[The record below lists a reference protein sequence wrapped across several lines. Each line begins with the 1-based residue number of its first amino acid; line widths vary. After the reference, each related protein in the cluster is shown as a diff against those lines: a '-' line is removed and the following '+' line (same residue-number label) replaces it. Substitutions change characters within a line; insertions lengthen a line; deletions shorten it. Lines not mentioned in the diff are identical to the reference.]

1 MPTLGSIFDG
11 IGGWP
16 LAALH
21 AGIRPAWASEIE
33 TFPCAVTKR
42 HFPDML
48 HLGDIKEIDG
58 TKIEPVDIVCM
69 GSPCQ
74 DLSVA
79 GRQEG
84 LKGERSGLFHRA
96 VDVVR

>member
-1 MPTLGSIFDG
+1 
-11 IGGWP
+11 
-16 LAALH
+16 
-21 AGIRPAWASEIE
+21 
-33 TFPCAVTKR
+33 
-42 HFPDML
+42 ML